1 MFGCFADG
9 LQDPT
14 VVVFPDES
22 VSPEGPR
29 ASELPCLAE
38 RFRKRWGISR
48 NLWAHLLKP
57 KYLNMGDI
65 YEPTHWIFLWAQVHH
80 LFIVCFLKNRGSGF
94 SNWYCSWLEHRFFG
108 KPWIITLLLHVFH
121 GDAKKTHQ
129 LLKESGYLRLGMVLY
144 PGISNEIWFFCSFNS
159 NISIYDSK

>member
-38 RFRKRWGISR
+38 RF
-48 NLWAHLLKP
+48 LK
-57 KYLNMGDI
+57 KDGGYLGI
-65 YEPTHWIFLWAQVHH
+65 YEPR
-80 LFIVCFLKNRGSGF
+80 FIISHRIHVCHI
-94 SNWYCSWLEHRFFG
+94 C
-108 KPWIITLLLHVFH
+108 
-121 GDAKKTHQ
+121 
-129 LLKESGYLRLGMVLY
+129 
-144 PGISNEIWFFCSFNS
+144 
-159 NISIYDSK
+159 